1 MAKEAVSPEEQA
13 LENAKNRTESF
24 FENNSKTVIVA
35 LIAIFV
41 LAAAIFGYR
50 KLIVEPRM
58 EKAQEMLYGAQYRFE
73 EQNPDYALALNGDQ
87 SAPGFAE
94 VVETYGGTPA
104 GNLARYYA
112 AACCMHL
119 GDMAQAEQYIAK
131 FKHVKGEPGAIINA
145 MAEGLKGRH
154 RRRQRRLC
162 QSRSTLREGRQG
174 ERQRLH
180 RAYVSAQGSPR
191 IQGRRR
197 RGQGQR
203 MLRDHTHEVSL
214 VDRRTRRREVSGSV
228 TI

>member
-41 LAAAIFGYR
+41 LAVAIFGYR

-73 EQNPDYALALNGDQ
+73 EQTPDYALALNGDQ

-112 AACCMHL
+112 AAC
-119 GDMAQAEQYIAK
+119 
-131 FKHVKGEPGAIINA
+131 FGATW
-145 MAEGLKGRH
+145 
-154 RRRQRRLC
+154 RRP
-162 QSRSTLREGRQG
+162 SST
-174 ERQRLH
+174 
-180 RAYVSAQGSPR
+180 SPSSS
-191 IQGRRR
+191 
-197 RGQGQR
+197 
-203 MLRDHTHEVSL
+203 M
-214 VDRRTRRREVSGSV
+214 
-228 TI
+228 

>member
-94 VVETYGGTPA
+94 VVEATSPA
-104 GNLARYYA
+104 TMPPH
-112 AACCMHL
+112 AACIW
-119 GDMAQAEQYIAK
+119 ATW
-131 FKHVKGEPGAIINA
+131 
-145 MAEGLKGRH
+145 
-154 RRRQRRLC
+154 RRP
-162 QSRSTLREGRQG
+162 SST
-174 ERQRLH
+174 
-180 RAYVSAQGSPR
+180 SPSSS
-191 IQGRRR
+191 
-197 RGQGQR
+197 
-203 MLRDHTHEVSL
+203 M
-214 VDRRTRRREVSGSV
+214 
-228 TI
+228 

>member
-1 MAKEAVSPEEQA
+1 MAKEEVSPEEQA
-13 LENAKNRTESF
+13 LENAKNHTESF

-41 LAAAIFGYR
+41 LAVAIFGYR

-145 MAEGLKGRH
+145 MAEGLKGDIAVDNGDYAKAAA
-154 RRRQRRLC
+154 LFEKAVY
-162 QSRSTLREGRQG
+162 LRKAA
-174 ERQRLH
+174 L
-180 RAYVSAQGSPR
+180 AYKAAGDEAKANACFETIRTKYPSSIDARDAEKYLAQ
-191 IQGRRR
+191 
-197 RGQGQR
+197 
-203 MLRDHTHEVSL
+203 
-214 VDRRTRRREVSGSV
+214 
-228 TI
+228 

>member
-41 LAAAIFGYR
+41 LAVAIFGYR

-58 EKAQEMLYGAQYRFE
+58 EKAE

-145 MAEGLKGRH
+145 MAEGLKGDIAVDNCDYAKAAA
-154 RRRQRRLC
+154 LFEKAVKV
-162 QSRSTLREGRQG
+162 SDNVFTAPMYLRKAA
-174 ERQRLH
+174 L
-180 RAYVSAQGSPR
+180 AYKAAGDEAKANACFETIRTKYPSSIDARDAEKYLAQ
-191 IQGRRR
+191 
-197 RGQGQR
+197 
-203 MLRDHTHEVSL
+203 
-214 VDRRTRRREVSGSV
+214 
-228 TI
+228 

>member
-112 AACCMHL
+112 AACCMQL

-145 MAEGLKGRH
+145 MAEGLKGDIAVDNGDYAKAAA
-154 RRRQRRLC
+154 LFEKAVKV
-162 QSRSTLREGRQG
+162 SDNVFTAPMYLRKAA
-174 ERQRLH
+174 L
-180 RAYVSAQGSPR
+180 AYKAAGDEAKANACFETIRTKYPSSIDARDAEKYLAQ
-191 IQGRRR
+191 
-197 RGQGQR
+197 
-203 MLRDHTHEVSL
+203 
-214 VDRRTRRREVSGSV
+214 
-228 TI
+228 